1 MYRSWQRAQLAA
13 AALTLVSFGL
23 TGCRD
28 ESSPTGIDPSDG
40 GSESEAIPSSG
51 DLRTGYIRGRDGTPV
66 KIRFRVRG
74 EFAIFQ
80 GDIVLGPVGQVATSP
95 EQLQTSPPHVPGGP
109 SFGVVIDGSAY
120 RWPGGVVPYYIDPAL
135 PNKARVTDAIAKVEA
150 STAGVDLVPWSSGHA
165 DYVYFSDA
173 DGGACSSRVG
183 RQGGGQYISLGQYCD
198 AGSAMHEILH
208 ALGMQHEQ
216 GRCDRDTYVEIL
228 SENIKPDEVDNF
240 DRYCNL
246 NTDLFAYAEGSL
258 MHYGPTAFSKNG
270 LPTIRSKRGL
280 DNLMG
285 QRDHMGS
292 TDIATINKLYPGT
305 SSAWVARSSMPT
317 ARKQLATAVLNG
329 ALFAIGGTSSTP
341 TANLTKVE
349 SYNPSTNSWTTRA
362 SLPSGRGRTGGAAVI
377 NGVLYVAGGYGA
389 GTTGL
394 TKTLYA
400 YNGSSNTWSSK
411 ATMPSAGGC
420 GGAGAINGLLYVII
434 GCDANTTA
442 TSGSKG
448 ILLRYNP
455 ATNTW
460 SAKPAAPSAHR
471 LPGVAALG
479 GKLYV
484 VGGKNSIGVVTN
496 ELHVYNPATNSW
508 STKAGMPSAR
518 YNLTAY
524 AVGSQLYA
532 VGGNNGADAFTN
544 TVYIYN
550 PSTNTWKTGPSMP
563 TARAGLTAGAINGAL
578 YVLGGYTSTATAL
591 ATNEKLTP

>member
-1 MYRSWQRAQLAA
+1 MYRPWQHAHLAT
-13 AALTLVSFGL
+13 AALTMFSFGL
-23 TGCRD
+23 VGCRD
-28 ESSPTGIDPSDG
+28 ESSPTGVDPSDG
-40 GSESEAIPSSG
+40 GSESATVPSSG
-51 DLRTGYIRGRDGTPV
+51 GMRTGYIRGRDGKPLEI
-66 KIRFRVRG
+66 KFEVRG
-74 EFAIFQ
+74 EVGYME
-80 GDIVLGPVGQVATSP
+80 GDIVLGPVGDIATSP
-95 EQLQTSPPHVPGGP
+95 EQLQPTRGHIPGGP
-109 SFGVVIDGSAY
+109 SYLVAIDGSTY
-120 RWPGGVVPYYIDPAL
+120 RWPGGIVPYYIDPAL
-135 PNKARVTDAIAKVEA
+135 RVPSRVTDAIAHIEA
-150 STAGVDLVPWSSGHA
+150 LTVGVDLVPYSGQA
-165 DYVYFSDA
+165 DYVHFI
-173 DGGACSSRVG
+173 DGDGCSSMVG
-183 RQGGGQYISLGQYCD
+183 RQGGGQWISVGTETECD
-198 AGSAMHEILH
+198 APRVVHEILH
-208 ALGMQHEQ
+208 ALGMGHEQ
-216 GRCDRDTYVEIL
+216 SRCDRDGYVQIVWA
-228 SENIKPDEVDNF
+228 NIQVGREGNF
-240 DRYCNL
+240 QKRCDGYS
-246 NTDLFAYAEGSL
+246 DLFAYSEGSI
-258 MHYGPTAFSKNG
+258 MHYEANAFSVNGQPTIISLRG
-270 LPTIRSKRGL
+270 LPI
-280 DNLMG
+280 G
-285 QRDHMGS
+285 QRIGLNQA
-292 TDIATINKLYPGT
+292 DINTVDKLYPGAAGPWT
-305 SSAWVARSSMPT
+305 GRSAMLT

-329 ALFAIGGTSSTP
+329 ALYAIGGTSSTP

-349 SYNPSTNSWTTRA
+349 AYNPSTNSWTTRA

-400 YNGSSNTWSSK
+400 YNGSSNAWSSK
-411 ATMPSAGGC
+411 AAMPSAGGC

-434 GCDANTTA
+434 GCDAGTTT

-448 ILLRYNP
+448 ILLQYNP

-460 SAKPAAPSAHR
+460 STKPAAPSAHR

-563 TARAGLTAGAINGAL
+563 TARAGLAAGAINGAL